1 MNRRQ
6 LAILALLAAVSV
18 GATAA
23 VLRTSA
29 AGIASDHRGERVLP
43 GLIDKTNQITGVVV
57 RQGKDTLA
65 IERRDTGFVAA
76 DSGFPVK
83 ADPVRELI
91 ASSIEL
97 SFEEAR
103 TSDPARYPDLGLAD
117 PGAADGG
124 KEITLRAAGGN
135 LADFVV
141 GNRDNTVGGAVGGEF
156 IRLEGQPQTWLAR
169 GNVRLPAN
177 RSDWFAGLDLGL
189 RGDEI
194 KKLAVSGG
202 GRDAVT
208 ASANAAKP
216 GELSLENVPEKRV
229 ADTFKVGR
237 LATMIDSFAFQD
249 VRKRSKPADDARQMV
264 ADFGDGLRLVVT
276 AVGEPTEGWVQLSAQ
291 AANDAARAK
300 ADAIAAKVEA
310 YDFRL
315 PADRAELMG
324 WTNAELTTEQKGE
337 TPTPAAVGS
346 PPP

>member
-1 MNRRQ
+1 MNTRQ
-6 LAILALLAAVSV
+6 LSILAVLAAVSV
-18 GATAA
+18 GATAV
-23 VLRTSA
+23 VLRTSTA
-29 AGIASDHRGERVLP
+29 SVASDRRGERVLP
-43 GLIDKTNQITGVVV
+43 GLIDKANQITGVVV
-57 RQGKDTLA
+57 RQGGDTLS
-65 IERRDTGFVAA
+65 IERRDAGFVAA

-83 ADPVRELI
+83 VDAVRDLV

-117 PGAADGG
+117 PGAADAG
-124 KEITLRAAGGN
+124 KEITLRAASGN

-141 GNRDNTVGGAVGGEF
+141 GNRDTTVGGPAGGVF
-156 IRLEGQPQTWLAR
+156 VRLEGQPQTWLAR

-194 KKLAVSGG
+194 KKLEVSGG

-216 GELSLENVPEKRV
+216 GELTLENVPEKRV

-237 LATMIDSFAFQD
+237 LATMIAGFAFQD
-249 VRKRSKPADDARQMV
+249 VRKRSKPADDARHLV

-276 AVGEPTEGWVQLSAQ
+276 GVGEPSDGWVQISAE
-291 AANDAARAK
+291 ATSDDARQK
-300 ADAIAAKVEA
+300 ASAIAAKVEG

-315 PADRAELMG
+315 PTDRAELLG
-324 WTNAELTTEQKGE
+324 WTNTELTTEQK
-337 TPTPAAVGS
+337 S
-346 PPP
+346 